1 MERFLYVYAVNGING
16 FIDARSE
23 FPTPTPSPSP
33 SWTLI
38 PRPTRSWEACWR
50 TVLIRIYVVG
60 RSCEPSKWRN

>member
-23 FPTPTPSPSP
+23 SPTPSPT
-33 SWTLI
+33 WTPI
-38 PRPTRSWEACWR
+38 ASPTRSWEACWR

-60 RSCEPSKWRN
+60 RSCEPLKRWRS